1 MPLLLRPTQAS
12 PARRSWTPTV
22 ASSGPSPA
30 VSSTPRP
37 AGRLLVWVLGQLNKR
52 ASFEDY
58 VLRLAE
64 RSHEVGLTVDIV
76 AGPAADPGLRAELE
90 AAGATLTCLPEDQQ
104 ERPWR
109 FAREMLRRRPTLV
122 HCHFGSPSTVLAPVA
137 RLLGA
142 RAFVFTDHGSRR
154 TVEQPGGRMLA
165 LRRLRRRL
173 QAAFIDRWL
182 PVSSFNGDMITREIG
197 VSRER
202 IRTLFNGIDLA
213 RARLAE
219 AEGRAAIRARLGL
232 PPDARIALF
241 AGGLNEAKGVPDL
254 LAIQDALLAADPRVM
269 MIWAGD
275 GKLRA
280 EVDRTAGPR
289 VLVLGRRNDVPEL
302 MCAADVL
309 LVPSRWFEA
318 FSLVLAEAAACG
330 IAAVANRIGGIPEVL
345 LDGETGLLVPPGDR
359 AALLA
364 AATRLLTDDGLR
376 ARFGAAARRR
386 AESAFCLDR
395 MVTATLDEYRALL
408 AVAPPALP
416 AITATRSA

>member
-1 MPLLLRPTQAS
+1 MPLPLRPIQAG
-12 PARRSWTPTV
+12 PARRSRTPAV
-22 ASSGPSPA
+22 ASAPPPA
-30 VSSTPRP
+30 VASAPRP
-37 AGRLLVWVLGQLNKR
+37 AGRLLVWVLGQLDKR

-64 RSHEVGLTVDIV
+64 RSHEAGLAVDIV
-76 AGPAADPGLRAELE
+76 AGPVADPGLRAELE
-90 AAGATLTCLPEDQQ
+90 AAGATLTCLPAEQQ
-104 ERPWR
+104 ESPWR

-122 HCHFGSPSTVLAPVA
+122 HCHFGSPSTELAPVA

-142 RAFVFTDHGSRR
+142 RAFIFTDHGSRR
-154 TVEQPGGRMLA
+154 TVEQPGGGMLA

-173 QAAFIDRWL
+173 QAAFISRWL
-182 PVSSFNGDMITREIG
+182 PVSAFNGDMIVREVG
-197 VSRER
+197 VSRDR

-213 RARLAE
+213 RARRAE
-219 AEGRAAIRARLGL
+219 AEGRAAIRARLGW
-232 PPDARIALF
+232 PNDARIALF

-254 LAIQDALLAADPRVM
+254 LAIQDALLAANPRAM

-275 GKLRA
+275 GPLRA
-280 EVDRTAGPR
+280 EVERTAGPR

-302 MCAADVL
+302 LCAADVL

-330 IAAVANRIGGIPEVL
+330 VAAVASRIGGIPEVL
-345 LDGETGLLVPPGDR
+345 LDGETGLLVPPGDG
-359 AALLA
+359 AALLE
-364 AATRLLTDDGLR
+364 AATRLLADDDLR

-416 AITATRSA
+416 AIPATRSA

>member
-1 MPLLLRPTQAS
+1 MSMLQRPTQAS
-12 PARRSWTPTV
+12 QARRSRMPP
-22 ASSGPSPA
+22 PSVPA
-30 VSSTPRP
+30 AARP
-37 AGRLLVWVLGQLNKR
+37 ATRLLVWVLGRLDKR

-58 VLRLAE
+58 VLRLVE
-64 RSHEVGLTVDIV
+64 RSHEADMAVDIV
-76 AGPAADPGLRAELE
+76 AGPSADPGLRAELE
-90 AAGATLTCLPEDQQ
+90 AAGATLTCLPEAAQ
-104 ERPWR
+104 ENPWR

-154 TVEQPGGRMLA
+154 TVEEPGGRALA
-165 LRRLRRRL
+165 LRRLRRRV

-182 PVSSFNGDMITREIG
+182 PVSSFNGDMIAREVG
-197 VSRER
+197 VSSDRV
-202 IRTLFNGIDLA
+202 RTLFNGIDLS
-213 RARLAE
+213 RGRRAE

-232 PPDARIALF
+232 PADARIALF
-241 AGGLNEAKGVPDL
+241 AGGLSEAKGVPDL
-254 LAIQDALLAADPRVM
+254 LAIQDALLAANPKAM

-275 GKLRA
+275 GPLRA

-302 MCAADVL
+302 LCAADVL

-330 IAAVANRIGGIPEVL
+330 VAAVASRIGGIPEVL

-359 AALLA
+359 TALLE
-364 AATRLLTDDGLR
+364 ATARLLADDALR
-376 ARFGAAARRR
+376 ARFGTAARRR
-386 AESAFCLDR
+386 AATAFCLDR
-395 MVTATLDEYRALL
+395 MVTATLDEYRTLL
-408 AVAPPALP
+408 ACDPPALP
-416 AITATRSA
+416 AVQATRSA